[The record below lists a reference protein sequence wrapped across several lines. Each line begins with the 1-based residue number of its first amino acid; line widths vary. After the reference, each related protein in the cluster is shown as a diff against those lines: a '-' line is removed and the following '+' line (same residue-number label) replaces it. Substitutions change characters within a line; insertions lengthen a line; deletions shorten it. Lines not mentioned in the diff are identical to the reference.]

1 MRSQTRL
8 QSGTQRETCHIAEQ
22 SADNRISRTL
32 EIIREIRRNGAGEI
46 DHKIVVYDGFAC
58 LKSEAV

>member
-1 MRSQTRL
+1 MAAASL
-8 QSGTQRETCHIAEQ
+8 TCHIAEQ

-32 EIIREIRRNGAGEI
+32 EIIGEIRRNGAGEI

-58 LKSEAV
+58 PKSETV